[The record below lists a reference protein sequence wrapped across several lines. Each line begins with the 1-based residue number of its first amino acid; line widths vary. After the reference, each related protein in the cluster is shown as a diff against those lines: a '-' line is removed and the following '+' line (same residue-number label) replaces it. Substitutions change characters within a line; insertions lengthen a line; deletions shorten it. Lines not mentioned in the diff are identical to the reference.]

1 MSKEIAL
8 KYFEYWS
15 SKNLEKISL
24 LLHDECNLEDWT
36 HSLDSKKDIINLNKE
51 FFNANDVELKINN
64 IVENSDKVWAYISI
78 KINKNENLDV
88 VDIITFKDKKIVKI
102 KAFKG

>member
-1 MSKEIAL
+1 MLKEIAL

-24 LLHDECNLEDWT
+24 LLDDECKLEDWT
-36 HSLDSKKDIINLNKE
+36 HSLDNKKDIINLNKE
-51 FFNANDVELKINN
+51 FFNTNDVDLKINSL
-64 IVENSDKVWAYISI
+64 VENSDKVWAHISI
-78 KINKNENLDV
+78 KINEDENLDV
-88 VDIITFKDKKIVKI
+88 VDILTFKDMKITKI